1 MGQMGLDARMPMRS
15 LDGGRSVILHD
26 YKSDV
31 TVKTLN
37 VMSFT
42 TTATTPTSIISEV
55 VFRAKQGFVCRK

>member
-42 TTATTPTSIISEV
+42 TTTATPTYILA
-55 VFRAKQGFVCRK
+55 F